1 MGTPDFSVRTLEA
14 LVVAGHQICLAVTQP
29 DKAKGRGK
37 ALQSTPV
44 KEAALKHEI
53 SVFQPKSVR
62 HPQCI
67 ERLRSCHADVYVV
80 AAFGQILPKELLEI
94 PPYGCIV
101 VHASLLPKYRGA
113 APIQWSILEGEQV
126 TGVTTMQM
134 DEGVDTGD
142 MLLKVEVP
150 IEADETGGS
159 LYDKLAKAGA
169 DLLVKTL
176 KELESGGLIP
186 QKQGESP
193 TPYAKMIHKGMGG
206 IDWNRSAAE
215 TERMVRGFD
224 PWPGAYTF
232 WNGNMLKIWKA
243 AV

>member
-1 MGTPDFSVRTLEA
+1 MKVIFMGTPYFSVRTLEA

-44 KEAALKHEI
+44 KEA
-53 SVFQPKSVR
+53 
-62 HPQCI
+62 
-67 ERLRSCHADVYVV
+67 
-80 AAFGQILPKELLEI
+80 
-94 PPYGCIV
+94 
-101 VHASLLPKYRGA
+101 
-113 APIQWSILEGEQV
+113 
-126 TGVTTMQM
+126 
-134 DEGVDTGD
+134 GVDTGD

-176 KELESGGLIP
+176 KELESGDMIP

-193 TPYAKMIHKGMGG
+193 TPYAKMIHKEMGS
-206 IDWNRSAAE
+206 IDLNRSAAKI
-215 TERMVRGFD
+215 ERMVWGFD
-224 PWPGAYTF
+224 PWPGRLYLLERKHVEDLEGCRRKERR
-232 WNGNMLKIWKA
+232 NKA
-243 AV
+243 GSGYGS

>member
-1 MGTPDFSVRTLEA
+1 
-14 LVVAGHQICLAVTQP
+14 
-29 DKAKGRGK
+29 
-37 ALQSTPV
+37 
-44 KEAALKHEI
+44 
-53 SVFQPKSVR
+53 
-62 HPQCI
+62 
-67 ERLRSCHADVYVV
+67 
-80 AAFGQILPKELLEI
+80 
-94 PPYGCIV
+94 
-101 VHASLLPKYRGA
+101 
-113 APIQWSILEGEQV
+113 
-126 TGVTTMQM
+126 MQM

-215 TERMVRGFD
+215 IERMVWGFD

-243 AV
+243 AVEKKDDIKQVPGTVLEVEKDYFSVQTGDGVLKVKEVQLPGKNRMKVNAFLRGNILETGTLLKRVE